1 MIHTVAMTDR
11 VTISVDGGVA
21 DVRLNRPDKLNA
33 IDPAMFVA
41 MVDAGDALAGD
52 PRIRA
57 VVLSGEGRAFCS
69 GLDFSTFRAMAG
81 GGAGERA
88 EELPPEVLDRLRG
101 LFSDPTGRDPGRI
114 TNLAQQAAFTWHE
127 LPMPVIAAL
136 HGHALGGG
144 LQFALGA
151 DIRIVAPDTELS
163 VLEMRWGLIPDMTG
177 LPQLVRLVGLDV
189 AKELT
194 FTGRTISGVEAH
206 DLGIATHVAD
216 DPRGAAFD
224 LAQEIAGK
232 SPDAV
237 RAAKRLLNAAD
248 QRSLADSFLA
258 ESKEIANLVGSANQ
272 IEAVTAFF
280 ERRAPQ
286 FADPTP

>member
-1 MIHTVAMTDR
+1 
-11 VTISVDGGVA
+11 
-21 DVRLNRPDKLNA
+21 LNRPDKLNA

-41 MVDAGDALAGD
+41 MVDAGDALARD
-52 PRIRA
+52 PGIRA

-81 GGAGERA
+81 EGDGGRA
-88 EELPPEVLDRLRG
+88 DDLPPAVLDRLRG
-101 LFSDPTGRDPGRI
+101 MFRDPTGREPGHI
-114 TNLAQQAAFTWHE
+114 TNLGQQAAFTWHE
-127 LPMPVIAAL
+127 LPMPVIAAV

-151 DIRIVAPDTELS
+151 DIRIVAPDAEMS

-206 DLGIATHVAD
+206 ELGIATHVAD
-216 DPRGAAFD
+216 DPRAAGFE
-224 LAQEIAGK
+224 LAREIAGK

-258 ESKEIANLVGSANQ
+258 ESKEIANLIGSANQ

-280 ERRAPQ
+280 ERRPPR
-286 FADPTP
+286 FADPTA